1 MRRGTNE
8 NFNGLVMQFILK
20 CIDFNQVSYY
30 EIRKAQDLLNGRPR
44 RALDYD
50 TPYEVFAKEV
60 ALKT

>member
-1 MRRGTNE
+1 MRRGTIE

-20 CIDFNQVSYY
+20 CIDFNKVTYY

-44 RALDYD
+44 RVLGYY
-50 TPYEVFAKEV
+50 TPFEVFAKEV